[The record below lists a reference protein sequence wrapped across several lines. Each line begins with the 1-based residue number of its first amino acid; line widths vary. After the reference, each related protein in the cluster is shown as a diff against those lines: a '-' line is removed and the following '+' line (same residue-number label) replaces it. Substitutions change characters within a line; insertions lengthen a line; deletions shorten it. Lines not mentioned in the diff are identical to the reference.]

1 MLTKTIHVAIL
12 DDQTLFRKTLK
23 SYLSEQ
29 QACRV
34 LADDSDISELIKK
47 MRGLMI
53 DVLLMDV
60 GVRGLN
66 GDETVRKF
74 REQFPAVKIVVLS
87 GCTDLDAIVALVES
101 GINAYV
107 SKAEE
112 PEELIRAITAVFEER
127 IYHNKFFTEALY
139 SKNQNNFRLAGGSL
153 AKSLSD
159 REQRLLRMIWEEKTN
174 KEIANELFLG
184 VRSIEKMR
192 QDMKEKI
199 GIKSTIGLLKYAIN
213 RRIIGIVQ

>member
-1 MLTKTIHVAIL
+1 MLTKAIHLAIL

-23 SYLSEQ
+23 NYLSEQ
-29 QACRV
+29 RECRV

-47 MRGLMI
+47 IRGLTI
-53 DVLLMDV
+53 DVLIMDICI
-60 GVRGLN
+60 RGLN
-66 GDETVRKF
+66 ADETVRTF
-74 REQFPAVKIVVLS
+74 REKFPAVKILVLS
-87 GCTDLDAIVALVES
+87 GCNDLDAIGTLVEA
-101 GINAYV
+101 GINGYV

-112 PEELIRAITAVFEER
+112 PEELIRAITDVFEER
-127 IYHNKFFTEALY
+127 IYRNRFFTEALY
-139 SKNQNNFRLAGGSL
+139 WKNQNAFRLAGGGL
-153 AKSLSD
+153 AKPLSD
-159 REQRLLRMIWEEKTN
+159 REQRLLQMIWDEKTN

-213 RRIIGIVQ
+213 RRIIGIN